1 MKAVILYGP
10 PGSGKSTVTNALCLR
25 SSAYV
30 PFRRLKAGTGRT
42 AEYRMATLA
51 EIDALDAQGEILWRN
66 DRYGSTYAI
75 DRSQLLS
82 QVANAVPVVHLGQ
95 PEAVSALIAAIPDV
109 RWYVIALHCPY
120 EVAIQRIRDRGDADL
135 EARKAAWLETPPL
148 SQVDLTIDTT
158 NVTPDDIAAQIDALV
173 SASP

>member
-10 PGSGKSTVTNALCLR
+10 PGSGKSTVTDALCRR

-42 AEYRMATLA
+42 AEYRMTTLA
-51 EIDALDAQGEILWRN
+51 EIDALDARGEILWRN
-66 DRYGSTYAI
+66 DRYSSTYAI
-75 DRSQLLS
+75 DRSELLS
-82 QVANAVPVVHLGQ
+82 QIAKAVPVVHLGQ
-95 PEAVSALIAAIPDV
+95 PEAVSALVAATPEV

-120 EVAIQRIRDRGDADL
+120 EVAVQRMRNRGDADL

-148 SQVDLTIDTT
+148 SQADLTIDTSS
-158 NVTPDDIAAQIDALV
+158 VAPDDVADQIDTLV
-173 SASP
+173 FARP